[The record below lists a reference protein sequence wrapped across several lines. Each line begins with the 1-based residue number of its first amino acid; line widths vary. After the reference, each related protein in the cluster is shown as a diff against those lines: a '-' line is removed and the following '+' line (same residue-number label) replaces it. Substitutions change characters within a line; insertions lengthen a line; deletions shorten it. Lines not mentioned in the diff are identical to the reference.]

1 MTRNPV
7 IDPDTLPHY
16 TPQPRFECSS
26 KGVYYIPVKTDK
38 DGNVTDGDPMR
49 LADAIDL
56 IGTGTDRQ
64 GNYYRIIRYR
74 DRISRQNK
82 TALIAAAEIGTNA
95 CWQRLQGMGITVQ
108 AGKVRRERLT
118 DYLQTFGANTAY
130 TVTDKAGW
138 LNGSY
143 ILPSGEVLCAD
154 DNSRPVIYNGD
165 TSHAAAYTVSG
176 SLKDWQQQIAR
187 YMAGNSR
194 LCLAIGT
201 ALAAPLLAILHEPNG
216 GFHLYGDSS
225 DGKTTAAKV
234 ALSVWGEA
242 EALKLS
248 WRGTDLGFS
257 NAALARNDGLL
268 VLDEIGEAAANTI
281 SKTAYSVINGKSKT
295 QGAKD
300 GGNRQQSEWR
310 TLLLSTGEHTLKS
323 YLERSGGTWEAG
335 QSVRLPSIPAATRY
349 GIYENLHGFAKG
361 SDLSDH
367 LTDTGTRQHG
377 SAGRAWI
384 ALLQRTEPAAIRAA
398 RDAFLQTLPEL
409 DGQALRVAKRFALVS
424 AALEIAAPI
433 TGLPAGIGMAGIR
446 QCFDDWLSINGTG
459 KYENAVILEQ
469 AANFMQQFAHTARF
483 TDWNAKPYYNDHH
496 YGYRREIGDDAMEY
510 WLTKQTFEQDL
521 CKGKD
526 KVKVCKVLYEINW
539 LKRNGERWQF
549 QRLNKGR
556 FYVLMGAQPPETELN

>member
-38 DGNVTDGDPMR
+38 DDNVTDGDPMR

-56 IGTGTDRQ
+56 IGTGTDRH

-154 DNSRPVIYNGD
+154 DNSRPAIYNGD

-268 VLDEIGEAAANTI
+268 VLDEIGEAAANTV

-367 LTDTGTRQHG
+367 LTDAITHQHG
-377 SAGRAWI
+377 ASGRAWI
-384 ALLQRTEPAAIRAA
+384 ALLQLTEPAAIRAA

-409 DGQALRVAKRFALVS
+409 DGQALRVARRFALVS